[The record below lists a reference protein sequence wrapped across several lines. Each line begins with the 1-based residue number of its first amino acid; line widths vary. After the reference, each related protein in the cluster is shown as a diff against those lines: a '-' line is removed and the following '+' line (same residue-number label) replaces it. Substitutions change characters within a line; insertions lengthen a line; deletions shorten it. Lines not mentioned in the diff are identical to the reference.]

1 MKNKYRFYS
10 ISDSK
15 KETIGVLKADTL
27 EEVKQFLA
35 VTKHLTIEQ
44 IEDLFEIEEIY
55 GAPREQ

>member
-35 VTKHLTIEQ
+35 VTKHLTVEQ
-44 IEDLFEIEEIY
+44 IENLFEIEEIY

>member
-10 ISDSK
+10 ISDNK
-15 KETIGVLKADTL
+15 KETIGILKADTL

-35 VTKHLTIEQ
+35 ATKHLTVEQ
-44 IEDLFEIEEIY
+44 IEKLFEIEEIY

>member
-10 ISDSK
+10 ASDRQ

-35 VTKHLTIEQ
+35 VTKRLTVEQ
-44 IEDLFEIEEIY
+44 IEKLFEIEEIY

>member
-15 KETIGVLKADTL
+15 KETIGVLKTDTL

-35 VTKHLTIEQ
+35 VTKHLTVEQ

>member
-10 ISDSK
+10 LSDSK

>member
-35 VTKHLTIEQ
+35 VTKHLTVEQ